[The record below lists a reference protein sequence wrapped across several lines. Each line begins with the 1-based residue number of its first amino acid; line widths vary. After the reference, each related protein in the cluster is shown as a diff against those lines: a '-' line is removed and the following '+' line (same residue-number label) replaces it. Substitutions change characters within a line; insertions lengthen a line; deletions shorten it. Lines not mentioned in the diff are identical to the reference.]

1 GTSMKRKPAACVRVV
16 VRQRAMA
23 TRNVEACISGS
34 PDYGLCHVLL
44 GRACRVTGVVDLG
57 QRFQP
62 NEHQVLALG
71 WKAAVLSDMSGVCT
85 RPSPQEHI
93 MKEQDHCMP
102 GLCLETSEYGELV
115 AIAVNPNHPL
125 LQLKRALPWEALCE
139 VMTRH
144 WRQAGKNTDGHP
156 GLPWD

>member
-1 GTSMKRKPAACVRVV
+1 MPCETTTSGSVSPLMGPSFPPGTAMLSRAISPGGAEQGYHIPPVRAGPAASAGTSMKRKPAACVRVV

-62 NEHQVLALG
+62 KEHQVLALG

-102 GLCLETSEYGELV
+102 GLC
-115 AIAVNPNHPL
+115 
-125 LQLKRALPWEALCE
+125 
-139 VMTRH
+139 
-144 WRQAGKNTDGHP
+144 
-156 GLPWD
+156 